1 MLNCFWNQID
11 WYNQYRSIDRKGE
24 NRMNR
29 DKTWKYTRSSVGEK
43 IEAKIAK
50 LINSFF
56 KISLPVI
63 VALMLLTSC
72 APGVILEVNPAIT
85 QATEIPAGII
95 EPTISPTPE
104 ASNTPE
110 NSATNTATVPPTHTA
125 TPEASPTPEFTPTPK
140 ARTQQQIRAEIL
152 AAGVNLD
159 DLASSKDEWTSSHV
173 ALDTIQDYIDNLNFG
188 RESEGSVTT
197 VVIGLES
204 VKNLKELDQA
214 LLTDGGFK
222 LTSFAKLAY
231 KSVDGNWQI
240 IKVPLTAYDVE
251 NNVFWIK
258 DISTRSGSA
267 FDSYEN
273 VTILGEDNNFYSPLI
288 NYWTAASN
296 SRNYHRGTGSFIK
309 LFTGWPENPRWANN
323 DAALGDPP
331 RYTEE
336 QLIEFR
342 KTGDPSIFGYQ
353 DADGYYIWWPI
364 VTFNADMSERANY
377 DHD

>member
-1 MLNCFWNQID
+1 MCKAI
-11 WYNQYRSIDRKGE
+11 S
-24 NRMNR
+24 
-29 DKTWKYTRSSVGEK
+29 SSVGEK

-85 QATEIPAGII
+85 QATEIPVGVI

-110 NSATNTATVPPTHTA
+110 NTATNTATVPPTHTA
-125 TPEASPTPEFTPTPK
+125 TPEASPTPKFTPTPK

-159 DLASSKDEWTSSHV
+159 DLASSRDEWTSSHV
-173 ALDTIQDYIDNLNFG
+173 ALDTIQDYVDNLNFG

-204 VKNLKELDQA
+204 VKNLKELEQA

-258 DISTRSGSA
+258 DISTRSGSS

-273 VTILGEDNNFYSPLI
+273 ATNLLGEDPIQNPSI
-288 NYWTAASN
+288 IRYWTAASR
-296 SRNYHRGTGSFIK
+296 SRNYHSGTGSFIK

-336 QLIEFR
+336 QLTAFR
-342 KTGDPSIFGYQ
+342 LTGDPSIFGYQ

-364 VTFNADMSERANY
+364 VTFNADLSELKNY
-377 DHD
+377 NHD

>member
-1 MLNCFWNQID
+1 MTNFENKALILKQIQAIIAELNS
-11 WYNQYRSIDRKGE
+11 SI
-24 NRMNR
+24 
-29 DKTWKYTRSSVGEK
+29 YK
-43 IEAKIAK
+43 ILA
-50 LINSFF
+50 
-56 KISLPVI
+56 PVI
-63 VALMLLTSC
+63 VSLLLLTSC
-72 APGVILEVNPAIT
+72 VPGGSLIENKPAVT
-85 QATEIPAGII
+85 QAAENPTLDGKTEIAIEAGVETTII
-95 EPTISPTPE
+95 SATPTINQTPK
-104 ASNTPE
+104 NT
-110 NSATNTATVPPTHTA
+110 ATNTP
-125 TPEASPTPEFTPTPK
+125 TPEASPTPEMTATPE
-140 ARTQQQIRAEIL
+140 ALTQAQIRAEIL

-173 ALDTIQDYIDNLNFG
+173 ALDTIQDSIDHLNFG
-188 RESEGSVTT
+188 SESENFVTT

-258 DISTRSGSA
+258 DVSTRSGSS

-273 VTILGEDNNFYSPLI
+273 ATILGKDNNFDPTLI
-288 NYWTAASN
+288 SYWTAASQN
-296 SRNYHRGTGSFIK
+296 RHYHWGTGSFIK

-336 QLIEFR
+336 QLTAFR
-342 KTGDPSIFGYQ
+342 LTGDPSIFGYQ

-364 VTFNADMSERANY
+364 VTFNADLSALVNY
-377 DHD
+377 EQD

>member
-1 MLNCFWNQID
+1 M
-11 WYNQYRSIDRKGE
+11 
-24 NRMNR
+24 
-29 DKTWKYTRSSVGEK
+29 TK
-43 IEAKIAK
+43 IENKLFNIEEIKKRIAELKAQIYKI
-50 LINSFF
+50 LG
-56 KISLPVI
+56 PVI
-63 VALMLLTSC
+63 LATILLTAC
-72 APGVILEVNPAIT
+72 DPGGSIIEIKPAIT
-85 QATEIPAGII
+85 QAAENPTPDEETEVTLEAGAETTII
-95 EPTISPTPE
+95 SATPTITQ
-104 ASNTPE
+104 TPE
-110 NSATNTATVPPTHTA
+110 NTATNTATMPATNTA
-125 TPEASPTPEFTPTPK
+125 TPEASPTPEMTATPE
-140 ARTQQQIRAEIL
+140 ALTQAQIRAEIL

-173 ALDTIQDYIDNLNFG
+173 ALDTIQDSIDHLNFG
-188 RESEGSVTT
+188 SESENFVTT

-204 VKNLKELDQA
+204 VKNLKELEQA

-258 DISTRSGSA
+258 DISTRSGSSFA
-267 FDSYEN
+267 SYEN

-288 NYWTAASN
+288 NYWTSASK
-296 SRNYHRGTGSFIK
+296 SRNYHWGTGSFIK
-309 LFTGWPENPRWANN
+309 LFTGWPENPAYANN

-336 QLIEFR
+336 QLTAFR
-342 KTGDPSIFGYQ
+342 LTGDPSIFGYQ

-364 VTFNADMSERANY
+364 ITFNADLSEVANY
-377 DHD
+377 H

>member
-1 MLNCFWNQID
+1 
-11 WYNQYRSIDRKGE
+11 
-24 NRMNR
+24 MNR
-29 DKTWKYTRSSVGEK
+29 GKTCKAIRSSVGEK
-43 IEAKIAK
+43 IEAKIAELK
-50 LINSFF
+50 NPFY
-56 KISLPVI
+56 KIVAPVI

-72 APGVILEVNPAIT
+72 APGGILEINPTLT
-85 QATEIPAGII
+85 QATEIPAVII

-110 NSATNTATVPPTHTA
+110 NTATSTATIPPTHTA
-125 TPEASPTPEFTPTPK
+125 TPEASPTPKFTATPK
-140 ARTQQQIRAEIL
+140 ALTQSQIRAEIL

-173 ALDTIQDYIDNLNFG
+173 ALDTIQNSIDHLNFG
-188 RESEGSVTT
+188 SESENFVTT

-204 VKNLKELDQA
+204 VKNLKELEQA

-258 DISTRSGSA
+258 DISTRSGSS

-288 NYWTAASN
+288 NYWTSASK
-296 SRNYHRGTGSFIK
+296 SRNYHWGTGSFIK

-336 QLIEFR
+336 QLTAFR
-342 KTGDPSIFGYQ
+342 LTGDPSIFGYQ

-364 VTFNADMSERANY
+364 VTFNADLSELKNY
-377 DHD
+377 NHD